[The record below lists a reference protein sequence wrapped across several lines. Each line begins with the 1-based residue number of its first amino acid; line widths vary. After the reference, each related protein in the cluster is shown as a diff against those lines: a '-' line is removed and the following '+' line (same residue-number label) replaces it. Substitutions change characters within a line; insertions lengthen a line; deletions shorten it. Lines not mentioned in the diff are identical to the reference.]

1 MKKSVIFCVLTVL
14 TATTAIADDKTS
26 IAAAR
31 AAVLGSLKNPASAR
45 FEGDVV
51 YPGGVVCGLVNGK
64 NAYGGYVGATPYF
77 YVIATKEL
85 RFLSDGESRFEK
97 ETILGK
103 FEKYYTR

>member
-1 MKKSVIFCVLTVL
+1 MRKSVIFCALTLL

-26 IAAAR
+26 IAAAQ
-31 AAVLGSLKNPASAR
+31 AAVLGALKDPASAR

-64 NAYGGYVGATPYF
+64 NAYGGYVGSTPYF

-85 RFLSDGESRFEK
+85 RFLTDGESRFEK
-97 ETILGK
+97 EAIVSK
-103 FEKYYTR
+103 FEKYCMR